1 MQDSPQEFEKL
12 RQLLTLKR
20 HEIPPPG
27 YFRDFSSRVV
37 SQLERD
43 KVRASEGWF
52 QRLTAL
58 FQARPAISWSFC
70 MATGLVLVAATT
82 VFEGKPGGP
91 AAAMPS
97 VEPTFASI
105 PDQSVPTSTAG
116 VVFETNLQS
125 AGFALEMAPARTNP
139 APADSLFSSPLY
151 NLRVEPASFSR

>member
-12 RQLLTLKR
+12 RQLLALKR
-20 HEIPPPG
+20 HENPPPG
-27 YFRDFSSRVV
+27 YFRDFSSYVLN
-37 SQLERD
+37 QLERD
-43 KVRASEGWF
+43 DARASESWF
-52 QRLTAL
+52 LRLVAL

-82 VFEGKPGGP
+82 VFEGNPGGP

-97 VEPTFASI
+97 VEPTFASM
-105 PDQSVPTSTAG
+105 PDPVVPASGAG

-125 AGFALEMAPARTNP
+125 AGFALEMAPARTNLGP
-139 APADSLFSSPLY
+139 GDSLFSTPLF

>member
-12 RQLLTLKR
+12 RQLLALKR
-20 HEIPPPG
+20 QENPPPG

-37 SQLERD
+37 NQLERD

-82 VFEGKPGGP
+82 LFEGNPGGP

-97 VEPTFASI
+97 VEPTFASM
-105 PDQSVPTSTAG
+105 PDQSVPASAAG
-116 VVFETNLQS
+116 VVFETNFQS
-125 AGFALEMAPARTNP
+125 AGFALEMAPARTNLGP
-139 APADSLFSSPLY
+139 SDSLFSSPLY
-151 NLRVEPASFSR
+151 NLQVEPASFSR